1 MRKINLLFLLM
12 LSLMGITRSWAQ
24 ETLTVNDGTTTNMR
38 VPISGANMSD
48 YTGIGS
54 EVVIPAASITDMKEC
69 KIKGIQYYSSS
80 DAAAWNADVK
90 VYLKEVS
97 YTTQS
102 TASGETG
109 ATVVYNGKFNLANGT
124 VDITFDTEYE
134 YKGGNLLIGLI
145 NTSKGAYISANFY
158 GVSATSGSSIR
169 KATGSGSWTKE
180 SFLPKMTFTYESTA
194 VEGPGFKLQSI
205 SAGETLAFGL
215 VNPSTTKTITIKN
228 PGTEDNT
235 VAIATTGGFTTEASV
250 VVPAG
255 ETVDVAVAAPTAF
268 GAATGTIVFTPAVG
282 EAATVNLTAT
292 ILDPSKLFETFAGGT
307 PEYEWETTG
316 ASSSWTSYNW
326 TYGDGYATYSG
337 TSSSYAGTMKSPV
350 LTFTEGEIL
359 SFSTSKVGSSSYYTP
374 SVSVQWSAT
383 GADDWTTLATY
394 TDDVYGTW
402 TSRSVNVPATAKYIR
417 FSGWY
422 FNITNIYG
430 GTPSQA
436 PIMAVTAEDYNF
448 GLIAEPKTM
457 TFNIKNKGK
466 SELTGIQVTSDNAA
480 FTVSDAPATLAAG
493 AEADVTVTMGV
504 ESLGA
509 QTGVIKV
516 EAPEQTT
523 VTFNVGGSVLD
534 NTLFTETF
542 DNDPTARNW
551 EKSGTWTFTAGKA
564 VSGYGSSNYLITPDL
579 TIAEGDVMTIEATGR
594 YSYATLTVKG
604 SKDGGEWTTLK
615 TFSASEMGYN
625 EDGENMQVV
634 YLTDVPAGNYKL
646 RFEGYY
652 AVLGTVNGYHL
663 NANAPSMQVT
673 PDEDVAF
680 GKVVSTVSKT
690 YTVANVGTGELTVNI
705 ASDNDKFVVNPAQL
719 VITDEAKTFTVTFT
733 PEEGVYG
740 SYEANITLTPTYN
753 EELVKTIKATAKTV
767 DPSVWSE
774 DFESG
779 ATQESLVADGWEISD
794 GWTIGVVANDADN
807 TTTQIHVSTDYDSS
821 YRSFVTPRL
830 EAAAGDVLS
839 FRSYYRWGDE
849 RIKVSYSEDKSTWTE
864 IESVSIDFGGTA
876 NNYKS
881 REMSFEAPMAGKF
894 YLKFEGHYGAG
905 FDDFYGFKL
914 ATVAEHEFQFTNTD
928 IPATGTQF
936 VEYTAKVTVKNSGMN
951 DDEATVKA
959 YIGDDVV
966 YTDTKNIAAG
976 EEEEF
981 VFSFE
986 PQQAY
991 VDALIHFEVENE
1003 NIETLVGETV
1013 TVNIASAVVLDE
1025 ENKLDEMPTG
1035 TQASVLLKF
1044 TPKTGWNTICV
1055 PFALTDD
1062 IMKQIFG
1069 EGYKVYELKGYNNGE
1084 LKFNVATTLYGRC
1097 PYIVYAE
1104 TPAAS
1109 AEGIKLQNVSFSSL
1123 STPNADQYGEAKLQ
1137 GTYEKINMQ
1146 GKYGVVPSTGH
1157 IKVGGPNATLKGY
1170 RAYFELP
1177 EGTEASGISLDF
1189 GDGTVITGI
1198 EAVELLNG
1206 TSDVYDLN
1214 GRKMDNSSLQRGVY
1228 VINGKKVVIK

>member
-12 LSLMGITRSWAQ
+12 LSLMGITQSWAQ
-24 ETLTVNDGTTTNMR
+24 ETYVEDFESVTLTNTDSYGRATTMSNGWQLIGQNGFISATRASYQYDLTTSYKHEGSKAFGASYGSSNTYWMAITDKQFEGNVTFWFCKTRTSGTAKVTFWEIEQDGDSWKQLSEIKTITTTSSQYNWSQET
-38 VPISGANMSD
+38 VDLGTAK
-48 YTGIGS
+48 Y
-54 EVVIPAASITDMKEC
+54 V
-69 KIKGIQYYSSS
+69 GIQLQ
-80 DAAAWNADVK
+80 AAGIDDMVF
-90 VYLKEVS
+90 
-97 YTTQS
+97 T
-102 TASGETG
+102 
-109 ATVVYNGKFNLANGT
+109 
-124 VDITFDTEYE
+124 
-134 YKGGNLLIGLI
+134 
-145 NTSKGAYISANFY
+145 
-158 GVSATSGSSIR
+158 
-169 KATGSGSWTKE
+169 
-180 SFLPKMTFTYESTA
+180 LPA
-194 VEGPGFKLQSI
+194 QDVEGASFRTVGYKDGDALD
-205 SAGETLAFGL
+205 FGL
-215 VNPSTTKTITIKN
+215 VDASTEKNITIKN
-228 PGTEDNT
+228 NGSVDLT
-235 VAIATTGGFTTEASV
+235 VNIETTGGFTAPTSV
-250 VVPAG
+250 SVPAG
-255 ETVDVAVAAPTAF
+255 EEQTVSIAAPEAF
-268 GAATGTIVFTPAVG
+268 GAANGTVKFSADECSNI
-282 EAATVNLTAT
+282 TVNLTA
-292 ILDPSKLFETFAGGT
+292 IVKDPSKLFETFAGGT
-307 PEYEWETTG
+307 PEYEWETT
-316 ASSSWTSYNW
+316 ASSSWYNW

-350 LTFTEGEIL
+350 LTFTENEPL
-359 SFSTSKVGSSSYYTP
+359 TFSTSKVGSASYYTP

-402 TSRSVNVPATAKYIR
+402 TSRSVNVPAAAKYIR

-466 SELTGIQVTSDNAA
+466 SELTGIQVTSDNAS
-480 FTVSDAPATLAAG
+480 FTVSGAPATLAAG
-493 AEADVTVTMGV
+493 ADADVTVTMGV
-504 ESLGA
+504 DNLGA
-509 QTGVIKV
+509 QAGVIKV

-523 VTFNVGGSVLD
+523 VTFNVSGSVLD

-564 VSGYGSSNYLITPDL
+564 SSGYGSSNYLTTPDL

-615 TFSASEMGYN
+615 TFSTSEMGYN

-646 RFEGYY
+646 RFEGSY

-663 NANAPSMQVT
+663 NQNAPSMQVT
-673 PDEDVAF
+673 PDEDAAF

-705 ASDNDKFVVNPAQL
+705 ASDNEKFAVNPTQL

-740 SYEANITLTPTYN
+740 NYEANITVTPTYN

-774 DFESG
+774 DFEDG
-779 ATQESLVADGWEISD
+779 TTQESLKADGWEISD

-807 TTTQIHVSTDYDSS
+807 TTAQIYVSSDYDSS

-830 EAAAGDVLS
+830 EAAEGDVLS

-849 RIKVSYSEDKSTWTE
+849 LIKVSYSEDKSTWTE

-876 NNYKS
+876 NNNKS

-894 YLKFEGHYGAG
+894 YLKFEGRYGAG

-951 DDEATVKA
+951 ADDATVKA
-959 YIGDDVV
+959 YIGEDVV
-966 YTDTKNIAAG
+966 YSDTKNIAAG

-1055 PFALTDD
+1055 PFTLTDD
-1062 IMKQIFG
+1062 ILTEIFG
-1069 EGYKVYELKGYNNGE
+1069 EGYKVYELKGFADGD
-1084 LKFNVATTLYGRC
+1084 LKFNIATTRYERC

-1104 TPAAS
+1104 TPAAN
-1109 AEGIKLQNVSFSSL
+1109 AEGIKLFNVSFSSMT
-1123 STPNADQYGEAKLQ
+1123 TPYTDEYNGAKFQ

-1177 EGTEASGISLDF
+1177 AGTEASGISLDF

-1206 TSDVYDLN
+1206 TADVYDLN
-1214 GRKMDNSSLQRGVY
+1214 GRKMDNSNLQRGVY